1 MNRYRK
7 PLIGSVIFLVFSVA
21 VTWMVFG
28 TLVRGVSG
36 PTRTYSA
43 IFTDVSGLADG
54 DDVRVA
60 GVRVGRVDKIELADN
75 LAKVTFRVQRTQT
88 LYTNTIASVTYQNII
103 GQRYLG
109 LAQPAGKRTRTGDPV
124 VNKGQPLG
132 DHGQIPLEHTSPSF
146 DISHALNG
154 FEPLLEQLEPEQVDN
169 LTNAIVRAFGGDTT
183 SVLAVTTQ
191 ASALAETFAGPDQ
204 VLGDLIGNL
213 NELMA
218 SLASQDTNLQTM
230 IRETR
235 SVMAS
240 LADRRQELVDST
252 GSINS
257 TVSRLAAIVNN
268 VTPDAQQLVGRQPGM
283 LDYALHDG
291 RPRLGYAVSN
301 VPGLMKGIARVT
313 QDGSY
318 LNGYA
323 CDVDFGLW
331 NDLYWWFRGIVAA
344 ATRGNGHEVWHTPGC
359 R

>member
-1 MNRYRK
+1 MSRYRK
-7 PLIGSVIFLVFSVA
+7 PLIGSVIFTVFALV

-28 TLVRGVSG
+28 TLVRGVAG
-36 PTRTYSA
+36 PTNTYSA

-60 GVRVGRVDKIELADN
+60 GVRVGRVDKIELVDA
-75 LAKVTFRVQRTQT
+75 LAKVTFRVQRAQT

-109 LAQPAGKRTRTGDPV
+109 LAQGAGGNR
-124 VNKGQPLG
+124 QPLPN
-132 DHGQIPLEHTSPSF
+132 HSQIPKERTNPSF

-169 LTNAIVRAFGGDTT
+169 LTNAITRAFGGDTT
-183 SVLAVTTQ
+183 SILAVTTQ
-191 ASALAETFAGPDQ
+191 ASALAETFAGPDE

-213 NELMA
+213 DALMA
-218 SLASQDTNLQTM
+218 SLASQNTNLQTM
-230 IRETR
+230 IQQTR
-235 SVMAS
+235 GVMAD
-240 LADRRQELVDST
+240 LAGRREELVDSV

-268 VTPDAQQLVGRQPGM
+268 ITPDAQQLVSRQPGV
-283 LDYALHDG
+283 LDYGLHDG
-291 RPRLGYAVSN
+291 RARLAYLTAN
-301 VPGLMKGIARVT
+301 VPGLMKAIART
-313 QDGSY
+313 MQDGSY
-318 LNGYA
+318 INGYA

-331 NDLYWWFRGIVAA
+331 HDLYYWFRGIVAA
-344 ATRGNGHEVWHTPGC
+344 ATRGNGHEVWHSPVC